1 MLVNEQQWYLAA
13 SPPSSLTLTRR
24 RAIVK
29 TSECY
34 GVIPVNPTSPKSPF
48 LTPNPSR
55 SQTLPTHQLPT
66 ASASGATKPTHR
78 TAPHRTAP
86 HRRIT
91 HTPQSAQRQA
101 RTKTPPPSS
110 PSPPP
115 PPPQPQPQPG
125 PARPPP
131 RGPQPRP
138 RSRTRYA
145 QTPGSPTHRH
155 RRRARAR
162 ARAPSSR
169 RSAPPPREP
178 VVQRRQRPRV
188 PRHDFEDDGG
198 PVAAAVPD
206 LARLDG
212 AGAAGAGTEV
222 GSATAAGAAA
232 ATALRGPGGAQG
244 LVPDVGVSA
253 DVELRAHDC
262 DFGGDFAGGGGGG
275 GEGDAH
281 GVEERVGERE
291 EEVRRDAGGELG
303 VVEALDAGRGRDG
316 RERERRRE
324 RAEGEPRD
332 VVEGEQLDLV
342 ARRGDF
348 GFGLREDVPAGA
360 APLAAFCTEESG
372 DGAQFVLEFG
382 GWGELVRL
390 LGGGER
396 VVPAFGFERFDG
408 RGVGG
413 GLMWN

>member
-1 MLVNEQQWYLAA
+1 MPQ
-13 SPPSSLTLTRR
+13 SP
-24 RAIVK
+24 
-29 TSECY
+29 
-34 GVIPVNPTSPKSPF
+34 
-48 LTPNPSR
+48 
-55 SQTLPTHQLPT
+55 
-66 ASASGATKPTHR
+66 R
-78 TAPHRTAP
+78 TAPHRTASHTPRNPPNAKHAPKRLLPPLLP
-86 HRRIT
+86 HRRRRR
-91 HTPQSAQRQA
+91 P
-101 RTKTPPPSS
+101 S
-110 PSPPP
+110 PSPGLLAPRRAVLSRDLALELDTHKHRDL
-115 PPPQPQPQPG
+115 QHIVIVVELELG
-125 PARPPP
+125 LELLLRGALPP
-131 RGPQPRP
+131 R
-138 RSRTRYA
+138 
-145 QTPGSPTHRH
+145 PG
-155 RRRARAR
+155 
-162 ARAPSSR
+162 
-169 RSAPPPREP
+169 EP
-178 VVQRRQRPRV
+178 VVQRPRV

-212 AGAAGAGTEV
+212 AGAAGAGAEV
-222 GSATAAGAAA
+222 GSAAAVGAAAA

-244 LVPDVGVSA
+244 LVPDVGVGA

-360 APLAAFCTEESG
+360 ASLAAFCAEESG

-382 GWGELVRL
+382 GWGELVRF

-396 VVPAFGFERFDG
+396 VVPAFGFERLDG